1 MSNNIHLEAKPR
13 EPMTRWNRRSDIQLT
28 LNLFSRGVKYNPNAT
43 RDNLTFVFFTD
54 GAKRYKCGRRG
65 TELHD
70 IRINEDG
77 SVTCFINRPNFNP
90 GRLHV
95 EVFVTASN
103 DDFQDKNF
111 RICKPSCL
119 PILIVEG
126 HSDDVD
132 PNVSVALSLPYIEV
146 TIWDALVGHGYLGT
160 SDEFW
165 RKFVG
170 LMAGNSITADGAIR
184 VVLASMGEEYDGE
197 GTTHVQAPGE
207 CVYDGTRYQIAYMDY
222 DGNVTY
228 YSPSDDLIYCNA
240 VTNKLYRWNGSGWT
254 LIGGGNAIG
263 QNVYIS
269 SAAVVGNTLVIST
282 TANHNEAATVIVS
295 GNRLII
301 NNRQTT

>member
-1 MSNNIHLEAKPR
+1 MNNRYLDAKPR
-13 EPMTRWNRRSDIQLT
+13 EPMTRWNRHSDIQLT
-28 LNLFSRGVKYNPNAT
+28 LNLFSRGVKYNPNVT
-43 RDNLTFVFFTD
+43 TDDLTFVFFTD
-54 GAKRYKCGRRG
+54 GARKYKCGRVG
-65 TELHD
+65 STLHD

-77 SVTCFINRPNFNP
+77 SVTCFLDRPHFNP

-95 EVFVTASN
+95 EVFVTAA
-103 DDFQDKNF
+103 DTDFEDNNF

-170 LMAGNSITADGAIR
+170 LMEGNGITADGSIR
-184 VVLASMGEEYDGE
+184 VILASMGEEYDGE
-197 GTTHVQAPGE
+197 GYTHVLAPGE
-207 CVYDGTRYQIAYMDY
+207 CVYDGTRYQIAYMDVN
-222 DGNVTY
+222 GNVSY
-228 YSPSDDLIYCNA
+228 YSPSADLIYCNA

-254 LIGGGNAIG
+254 LIGGGSAPG
-263 QNVYIS
+263 QTTYIS

-282 TANHNEAATVIVS
+282 TANQDEAATVIVS

>member
-1 MSNNIHLEAKPR
+1 MNEQLDARPR

-28 LNLFSRGVKYNPNAT
+28 LNLFSRGVKYNPNVT
-43 RDNLTFVFFTD
+43 NDDLTFLFFTD
-54 GAKRYKCGRRG
+54 GSIKYKCGRAG
-65 TELHD
+65 ANLHG

-77 SVTCFINRPNFNP
+77 SVTCFIDRPNFNP

-95 EVFVTASN
+95 EVFVTAANS
-103 DDFQDKNF
+103 DFTDNNF

-170 LMAGNSITADGAIR
+170 LLAGNSITADGAIR
-184 VVLASMGEEYDGE
+184 VVLASMGPDYDGA
-197 GTTHVQAPGE
+197 GVLYVLQRGE
-207 CVYDGTRYQIAYMDY
+207 CAYIKSRFQIAYMDNN
-222 DGNVTY
+222 GNITY
-228 YSPSDDLIYCNA
+228 YNPSPDLIYCNA
-240 VTNKLYRWNGSGWT
+240 YTNLLYRWNGSGWT
-254 LIGGGNAIG
+254 QIGGSGGGGSLGTMIAG
-263 QNVYIS
+263 
-269 SAAVVGNTLVIST
+269 AAVIGNNLVLT
-282 TANHNEAATVIVS
+282 TTSDPQEAATVIVD

-301 NNRQTT
+301 NNQTT

>member
-1 MSNNIHLEAKPR
+1 MNNHIHLDAKPR

-28 LNLFSRGVKYNPNAT
+28 LNLFSRGVKYNPNVT
-43 RDNLTFVFFTD
+43 NDDLTFLFFTD
-54 GAKRYKCGRRG
+54 GAKKYKCGRVG
-65 TELHD
+65 SALHG

-77 SVTCFINRPNFNP
+77 SVTCFIDRPNFNP

-95 EVFVTASN
+95 EVFVTATN
-103 DDFQDKNF
+103 ADFTDNNF

-170 LMAGNSITADGAIR
+170 LLAGNSITDDGAIR
-184 VVLASMGEEYDGE
+184 VVLASMGEEYDGT
-197 GTTHVQAPGE
+197 GTTHEQVPGE
-207 CVYDGTRYQIAYMDY
+207 CVYDGTRYQISYMDANG
-222 DGNVTY
+222 DVTY
-228 YSPSDDLIYCNA
+228 YTPSTDLIYCNA
-240 VTNKLYRWNGSGWT
+240 VTNILYRWNGSGWT
-254 LIGGGNAIG
+254 LISGGSSIG

-282 TANHNEAATVIVS
+282 TTDQDEAATVIVS

-301 NNRQTT
+301 NNRITT